1 MMALSRR
8 AFLPLPVAVALAGCT
23 SLTNDE
29 VELAIENRSSGAR
42 DVTVTV
48 TPVAEYDGSDPPE
61 PDFEGTVPPG
71 SRQLVPDVAPSPDEG
86 EQPIPT
92 RVHVVTGP
100 YEDVLEVE
108 VTGTGTIDVR
118 ITRNGLDAFFAA
130 KD

>member
-1 MMALSRR
+1 MALSRR

-29 VELAIENRSSGAR
+29 VELAISGGAR

-71 SRQLVPDVAPSPDEG
+71 SRQLVADVAPSPDEG
-86 EQPIPT
+86 EAPIPT

-118 ITRNGLDAFFAA
+118 ITRNGLEVFFAS